1 MREGLFRVI
10 DVDVDATIDWPPLE
24 VGLGSYAVKPGEG
37 GHRYLRNIAGRLR
50 AVGFNL
56 DPSTGIWL
64 RPKVIDGE
72 EKLLDLETL
81 HELSSSNNSLPS
93 SMPSSGREGDGSD
106 SEGSAA

>member
-1 MREGLFRVI
+1 
-10 DVDVDATIDWPPLE
+10 
-24 VGLGSYAVKPGEG
+24 
-37 GHRYLRNIAGRLR
+37 
-50 AVGFNL
+50 
-56 DPSTGIWL
+56 
-64 RPKVIDGE
+64 VIDGE